1 MAALAFLAGIASS
14 LVLIAYIT
22 LRSAYA
28 PDELLGRVGSTA
40 RTLSLGMQPVGMLAT
55 GVLIDLTSGSTA
67 LVAIGLLLTA
77 ASVLF
82 APSRG
87 LRAASL
93 EGA

>member
-1 MAALAFLAGIASS
+1 
-14 LVLIAYIT
+14 
-22 LRSAYA
+22 
-28 PDELLGRVGSTA
+28 
-40 RTLSLGMQPVGMLAT
+40 VGMLAT
-55 GVLIDLTSGSTA
+55 GALIDLTSGSTA